1 VIGGGVAGLTAGL
14 FAARLG
20 LSTLV
25 LEPRVPG
32 GHLVDVE
39 RVEGFPGF
47 LEGVPGYDLGPT
59 VQEQAMNAGAEF
71 RLTGVERLRPEGDGW
86 TATTGDGDDVR
97 TRAAIVAT
105 GSHPRPLGRPGEER
119 LVGRGISHC
128 ATCDGPLFRGKTV
141 GVVGA
146 GDSGLQEALTLA
158 AQAGRVLVFERLSEA
173 PGQAALRALV
183 EAASP
188 VELRLGTEV
197 VAVLGDGAVAGV
209 RVRGAGGEQ
218 DVELAGLFV
227 YAGLD
232 PRSAFLRELLD
243 LDAGGHVPVDAT
255 LATARPGLFAAG
267 DVRQGAPGYAISAA
281 GDGALAARSAYR
293 YLSELKV

>member
-1 VIGGGVAGLTAGL
+1 MIGGGLAGLTAGL

-32 GHLVDVE
+32 GQLINVE

-47 LEGVPGYDLGPT
+47 LEGVAGYELGPT
-59 VQEQAMNAGAEF
+59 VQEQAMNAGTEF
-71 RLTGVERLRPEGDGW
+71 RLAGVERLRADGGAW
-86 TATTGDGDDVR
+86 IATTSDGDELR
-97 TRAAIVAT
+97 ARAAIVAT
-105 GSHPRPLGRPGEER
+105 GSHPRPLGRPGEAG

-141 GVVGA
+141 GVVGG

-158 AQAGRVLVFERLSEA
+158 SQAGRVLVFERLSEA
-173 PGQAALRALV
+173 PGQAAFRAQV
-183 EAASP
+183 EAAGP
-188 VELRLGTEV
+188 IELRLGAEV
-197 VAVLGDGAVAGV
+197 VAVLGEGAVAGV
-209 RVRGAGGEQ
+209 RVRGPGGEEE
-218 DVELAGLFV
+218 VELAGLFV

-232 PRSAFLRELLD
+232 PASAFLRELIE

-255 LATARPGLFAAG
+255 LATGRAGLFAAG

-293 YLSELKV
+293 YLAQLSS

>member
-1 VIGGGVAGLTAGL
+1 VIGGGLAGLTAGL

-25 LEPRVPG
+25 LEPQVPG
-32 GHLVDVE
+32 GHLVNVE
-39 RVEGFPGF
+39 RVDAFPGF
-47 LEGVPGYDLGPT
+47 LEGVAGYDLGPT

-71 RLTGVERLRPEGDGW
+71 RLTGVERLGPVGGEW
-86 TATTGDGDDVR
+86 VATTGDGDEVGA
-97 TRAAIVAT
+97 RAAIVAT
-105 GSHPRPLGRPGEER
+105 GCHPRPLGVPGEER
-119 LVGRGISHC
+119 FLGRGISHC

-158 AQAGRVLVFERLSEA
+158 AHVGRVFVFERLGEPPA
-173 PGQAALRALV
+173 QAALRSQ
-183 EAASP
+183 AASAASI
-188 VELRLGTEV
+188 ELRLGAEV
-197 VAVLGDGAVAGV
+197 VAVLGDGALAGV
-209 RVRGAGGEQ
+209 RLRGPAGDE

-232 PRSAFLRELLD
+232 PATAFLRDVLD
-243 LDAGGHVPVDAT
+243 LDPGGHVPVDAT

-267 DVRQGAPGYAISAA
+267 DLRQGAPGYAVSAA

-293 YLSELKV
+293 YLTASR